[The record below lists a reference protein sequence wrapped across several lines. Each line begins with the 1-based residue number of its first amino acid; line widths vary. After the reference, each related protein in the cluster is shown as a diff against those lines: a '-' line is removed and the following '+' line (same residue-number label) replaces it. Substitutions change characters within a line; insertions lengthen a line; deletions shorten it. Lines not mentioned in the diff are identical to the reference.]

1 MDPPEV
7 VVIQLLRR
15 RLLEAVDLHPLRVET
30 AHHMLDRPVLS
41 CRIHGL
47 EHQQQGLPVL
57 GVKFILQHGHPLHVA
72 AQLLARVL
80 LVGKSVGIRRVK
92 FADGKAVPFGKT
104 VLLDVHVRPPLSY
117 SWI

>member
-1 MDPPEV
+1 M
-7 VVIQLLRR
+7 IQLLRR

-30 AHHMLDRPVLS
+30 AHHMLDRPVLPR
-41 CRIHGL
+41 RIHGL

-80 LVGKSVGIRRVK
+80 LVGKSVGVRRVE